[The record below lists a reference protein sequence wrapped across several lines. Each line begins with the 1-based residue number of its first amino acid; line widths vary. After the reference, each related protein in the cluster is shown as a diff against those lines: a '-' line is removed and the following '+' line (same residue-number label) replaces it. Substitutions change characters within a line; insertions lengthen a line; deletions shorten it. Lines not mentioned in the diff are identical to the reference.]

1 MRPPRFLV
9 VLAGLLVAATAASAP
24 IVPPVEPPPAVR
36 AGASYVT
43 LIPDL
48 PAGVEECELILVL
61 DDGSGRRIQLTPERE
76 ADEGPLRWRMPRVR
90 AARARLVLRA
100 GGEFGETESAPSA
113 PFAIEAPGA
122 HDLAEVLRGEDE
134 LAWQFGH
141 EAAASDALRLP
152 VGAATLDVAAR
163 AAVAVD
169 PNRDASVAPPSPA
182 ADVAGSQQSPTEK
195 APPAP
200 PTSRRPAFVPL
211 RN

>member
-1 MRPPRFLV
+1 MRPPRFLAL
-9 VLAGLLVAATAASAP
+9 LAGLLVAATASSAP
-24 IVPPVEPPPAVR
+24 IVPPVEPPPIVR

-90 AARARLVLRA
+90 TARARLVLRA
-100 GGEFGETESAPSA
+100 GGKFGETESAPSA
-113 PFAIEAPGA
+113 SFVIEAPGA
-122 HDLAEVLRGEDE
+122 HDLAELLRGEDE

-141 EAAASDALRLP
+141 GAAANDALTLP
-152 VGAATLDVAAR
+152 VGAATLEVAAR
-163 AAVAVD
+163 APIAID
-169 PNRDASVAPPSPA
+169 PNRDANVAPPLPA
-182 ADVAGSQQSPTEK
+182 ANVAGAPQSAAEQ
-195 APPAP
+195 APPAS